1 MAGRQ
6 TLDGAALGSGMLVF
20 GFENGRDF
28 CATSH
33 GLAGESAIPLI
44 TGLHVHCES
53 LAFSTE

>member
-28 CATSH
+28 CATPL
-33 GLAGESAIPLI
+33 GLAGESVQFL
-44 TGLHVHCES
+44 S
-53 LAFSTE
+53 